1 MKALRFTLF
10 SAIVALLASGNC
22 RAQVP
27 TDSIVADFR
36 DFISKLEQ
44 IHPDPYSGYGGKPY
58 FRLAARDT
66 RHALI
71 NDQVTDVREF
81 AYRINEFLAPLKDGH
96 TVAMPDGHFVP
107 GHFPVKYTDPAT
119 LIMLEPINDGIIVK
133 ALPDEYKGL
142 EGSRLVA
149 IEGMPVKDVW
159 TAMAHYFIAE
169 NQSGQMLN
177 LAHYAMQPKALKK
190 VIPSI
195 NGTSITYQLLS
206 PSGQEAQVTLPVVPF
221 AQVQQWQAQQ
231 AARPS
236 AFPGRQMNYNFLD
249 QLVYGF
255 VDDEC
260 KTMYFGAKHMI
271 ARDLLENTNDVDSWL
286 QGIYSAVGM
295 PVPPDRQMAIAMVP
309 SLSEEFEKALQ
320 LMKQH
325 GSKNLVIDMRGNG
338 GGTTPICRPLVYMLY
353 GDKYLNFHFS
363 DEEEG
368 VMEIAP
374 WTVSQ
379 SNLDQIN
386 AKSHDKL
393 EYGDFFKYSEF
404 TRSFASDK
412 EMRSEFIDGSMCSI
426 KDKLRA
432 LNGAPVY
439 QPEHVYVVT
448 DALTFS
454 AAFHFSYYLW
464 RMGATVVGVTSSQ
477 APNTF
482 MGGQA
487 YFTLPRTGLVG
498 EIDRGTQ
505 QFFPDDDPRA
515 KMFTPDLAPTYEDY
529 KRYNFDDNAI
539 LLYLMD
545 VINGN
550 IKSNN

>member
-1 MKALRFTLF
+1 MKTVTSSILAALIVLI
-10 SAIVALLASGNC
+10 SAGKC
-22 RAQVP
+22 QAQVP
-27 TDSIVADFR
+27 TDSIAADFR
-36 DFISKLEQ
+36 DFISQLEK
-44 IHPDPYSGYGGKPY
+44 IHPAPYSGYGGKPY

-71 NDQVTDVREF
+71 NDQVTDIREF
-81 AYRINEFLAPLKDGH
+81 ANRINEFLAPLKDGH

-107 GHFPVKYTDPAT
+107 GHFPIKYNDPAT
-119 LIMLEPINDGIIVK
+119 LIMMEPINDGIIVK
-133 ALPDEYKGL
+133 ALPDEHKDL
-142 EGSRLVA
+142 VGSRLIA
-149 IEGMPVKDVW
+149 IEHMPVKDIW
-159 TAMAHYFIAE
+159 TAMARYFIAE
-169 NQSGQMLN
+169 NEPGQMLN

-190 VIPSI
+190 VIPSVSD
-195 NGTSITYQLLS
+195 TAITYQLLS
-206 PSGQEAQVTLPVVPF
+206 PSGQEVDVTLPVVPS
-221 AQVQQWQAQQ
+221 AQVQHWQAQQ
-231 AARPS
+231 AGRPS
-236 AFPGRQMNYNFLD
+236 AFPGRQMSYNFMD

-255 VDDEC
+255 VDDENN
-260 KTMYFGAKHMI
+260 TMYFGAKHMI

-295 PVPPDRQMAIAMVP
+295 PVPPDKQMAIAIVP

-320 LMKQH
+320 LMKQY
-325 GSKNLVIDMRGNG
+325 GSKNLIIDMRGNG
-338 GGTTPICRPLVYMLY
+338 GGTTDICRPLVYMLY
-353 GDKYLNFHFS
+353 GDKYLHFHFTS
-363 DEEEG
+363 ESEG
-368 VMEIAP
+368 MMEIAP

-379 SNLDQIN
+379 SALDQIN
-386 AKSHDKL
+386 AKSDEKL
-393 EYGDFFKYSEF
+393 EYGDFIKYSEF
-404 TRSFASDK
+404 TQSFASDK
-412 EMRSEFIDGSMCSI
+412 DMRSEFINSSMCSI
-426 KDKLRA
+426 KDKLHA
-432 LNGAPVY
+432 LNGLPVY

-505 QFFPDDDPRA
+505 QCFPDDDLRA
-515 KMFTPDLAPTYEDY
+515 KQFTPDLMPTYEDF
-529 KRYNFDDNAI
+529 KRYNFDDNAT

-545 VINGN
+545 IISGK
-550 IKSNN
+550 IKAK